1 MNGISDFPP
10 NFVANNQIDV
20 DSVRNS
26 SAKAVLCNSCNEQLP
41 ATARYL
47 DCMEFLCYA
56 CHNAHSRVRVTKDHR
71 VSFFYFRC
79 LTWIQLTRIVT
90 AKNFELPNSLNN
102 SRCIIKKKKKG
113 SIHRVIRVFEFK
125 RGRPNILY
133 YYFQNTFLW
142 KISLTHILCTGTSVS
157 YTHLT
162 LPTIYSV

>member
-41 ATARYL
+41 ATARCL

-71 VSFFYFRC
+71 VSLISLMIVALLKLDFYNGYYNDYKYDFFF
-79 LTWIQLTRIVT
+79 V
-90 AKNFELPNSLNN
+90 SLFN
-102 SRCIIKKKKKG
+102 
-113 SIHRVIRVFEFK
+113 
-125 RGRPNILY
+125 
-133 YYFQNTFLW
+133 
-142 KISLTHILCTGTSVS
+142 KISDFFLSRMNIS
-157 YTHLT
+157 
-162 LPTIYSV
+162 